1 MMFDPNRRNLLRDS
15 ITWGSAAIALP
26 LIGESFAKEPKK
38 QEPKKQEESKK
49 TDEKETEVTATEDLM
64 REHGV
69 IRRALLV
76 YYEVIPLLR
85 QQPSK
90 INAAALQQTAKLF
103 RTFGEDYHERML
115 EEQHIFPMVRK
126 HGPEFQKYV
135 DTLTEQHNRGREI
148 TDYVLAVTKGG
159 KISSI
164 NAKPLAGVFESFVL
178 MYENHAAREDTIV
191 FPAWKKN
198 FSNKQLDDISDQ
210 FEEIEHK
217 IFGKDGFDDAEK
229 KISSIEKELG
239 FGDLAKF
246 TAPSPPKL

>member
-1 MMFDPNRRNLLRDS
+1 MTFDPTRRNLVRNS
-15 ITWGSAAIALP
+15 IAWGSAVAIALP
-26 LIGESFAKEPKK
+26 LIGQSFAEEPKK
-38 QEPKKQEESKK
+38 EESKK
-49 TDEKETEVTATEDLM
+49 TEDKEPEVTATEDLM

-76 YYEVIPLLR
+76 YYEVISQLR

-90 INAAALQQTAKLF
+90 VNAAALQQTAKLF

-159 KISSI
+159 KISSV
-164 NAKPLAGVFESFVL
+164 NAKPMASVFESFVL

-198 FSNKQLDDISDQ
+198 FSDKQLDDISDQ

-217 IFGKDGFDDAEK
+217 MFGKDGFDDAEK
-229 KISSIEKELG
+229 KISSIEMELG

-246 TAPSPPKL
+246 TVPSPPKL